1 MTITSMFQSSRLASK
16 SNQNAEQNVAANAKE
31 TDANVAA
38 NANES
43 TNANESVELKQVSFQ
58 ESRDDPSLFERFFSA
73 PSNVLSGA
81 IAEAASIADD
91 IQTVITAELDEE
103 KELSQLREERE
114 LSQLREE
121 RELREVQ
128 DVKSLK
134 EDWKEVEVK
143 GSHTDLAKEIKKL
156 GKLERILERAEK
168 QIMKSEK
175 QIYLT
180 EQKQMKTRMK
190 IKALS
195 RKFELDE

>member
-1 MTITSMFQSSRLASK
+1 MTTITSMFQSKA
-16 SNQNAEQNVAANAKE
+16 NQNAEQNVAANAKKE
-31 TDANVAA
+31 TDAN
-38 NANES
+38 ES
-43 TNANESVELKQVSFQ
+43 ANANESVELKQVSFQ
-58 ESRDDPSLFERFFSA
+58 ESRDDPSLFERFFCT
-73 PSNVLSGA
+73 PSNVLSDA

-103 KELSQLREERE
+103 KELI
-114 LSQLREE
+114 QLREE
-121 RELREVQ
+121 RELRELREESEDKEVQ
-128 DVKSLK
+128 GV
-134 EDWKEVEVK
+134 KEVEVK

-195 RKFELDE
+195 HKFELDE

>member
-16 SNQNAEQNVAANAKE
+16 SNQNAEQNLAANAKE

-38 NANES
+38 
-43 TNANESVELKQVSFQ
+43 NANESVELKQVSFQ

-103 KELSQLREERE
+103 KE

>member
-43 TNANESVELKQVSFQ
+43 VEVKQVSFQ
-58 ESRDDPSLFERFFSA
+58 ESRDDPSLFERFFST

-114 LSQLREE
+114 E
-121 RELREVQ
+121 REVQ
-128 DVKSLK
+128 GVKK
-134 EDWKEVEVK
+134 EDWEEVEVK

-156 GKLERILERAEK
+156 GKLEKILERAEK

>member
-114 LSQLREE
+114 L
-121 RELREVQ
+121 REVQ